1 MVSQIPKLDM
11 GHLEY
16 SEYRTANQ
24 AGNSTMAKES
34 ERRPLSSTGGAVLG
48 VPLQTGE
55 RVIYYYRH
63 DFTSTK
69 VVLWIVGLLS
79 LILIIGIFFIISAV
93 ILGRKK
99 TGARVVTNLRVIS
112 ISGDGVPWS
121 MALDEIVDVEA
132 ERGAVQNLGL
142 VGAIATVIG
151 DNLAEKKS
159 KMTAKYWT
167 RCGVIRIKNRDGQV
181 FGIPADQALVL
192 GPFLA
197 RCIFEPGAAQ
207 IAPAISAPS

>member
-1 MVSQIPKLDM
+1 
-11 GHLEY
+11 
-16 SEYRTANQ
+16 
-24 AGNSTMAKES
+24 MAKES

-48 VPLQTGE
+48 VPLQIGE

-79 LILIIGIFFIISAV
+79 LIFIIGIFFIISAV

-132 ERGAVQNLGL
+132 ERGAVQKNMGL
-142 VGAIATVIG
+142 VGAIATVITVIG

-167 RCGVIRIKNRDGQV
+167 RCAVIRIKNRDGQV

>member
-1 MVSQIPKLDM
+1 
-11 GHLEY
+11 
-16 SEYRTANQ
+16 
-24 AGNSTMAKES
+24 MAMES
-34 ERRPLSSTGGAVLG
+34 ERSPLSSTEGAVLG

-63 DFTSTK
+63 DYTSTK

-79 LILIIGIFFIISAV
+79 LIFIIGIFFIISAV

-132 ERGAVQNLGL
+132 ERGQVQNLGL

-151 DNLAEKKS
+151 ENIADRKS

-167 RCGVIRIKNRDGQV
+167 RCAVIRIKNRDGQV

-197 RCIFEPGAAQ
+197 QCIFEPGTAQ
-207 IAPAISAPS
+207 IAPAIPAPS